1 MRIEVEKML
10 VEKKND
16 LFWKFGSFTF
26 EIKRWLWLCVLFAV
40 AFIPTDF
47 GYVVVWYFDMNLVSL
62 IVSLTSKVKIIFKY
76 LLILVGL

>member
-1 MRIEVEKML
+1 MVVM
-10 VEKKND
+10 
-16 LFWKFGSFTF
+16 
-26 EIKRWLWLCVLFAV
+26 CVLFAV

-62 IVSLTSKVKIIFKY
+62 IVSLTSKVKIVFKY